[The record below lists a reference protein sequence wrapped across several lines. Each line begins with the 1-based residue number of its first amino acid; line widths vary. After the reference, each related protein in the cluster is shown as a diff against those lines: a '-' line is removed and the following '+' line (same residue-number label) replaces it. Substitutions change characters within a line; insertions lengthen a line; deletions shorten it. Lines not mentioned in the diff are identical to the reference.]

1 MNELL
6 MGVARAVP
14 IVGRRV
20 RSATMNLRDL
30 VQTYTDAW
38 STADADRFRLLVLD
52 GCLRH
57 DPGSTVTI
65 SVADNERRFR
75 ETHERFPGLR
85 FTNTWMWEHG
95 DDTITVA
102 YSMASGPDTFSGLE
116 VFRFAEGRIVEVWNV
131 APANGHW
138 MA

>member
-1 MNELL
+1 MNESSTCA
-6 MGVARAVP
+6 GPTVARC
-14 IVGRRV
+14 V

-30 VQTYTDAW
+30 VQTYTDVW
-38 STADADRFRLLVLD
+38 NTADVDRFRLLVRD
-52 GCLRH
+52 VCVRH

-65 SVADNERRFR
+65 SLADNERRFR
-75 ETHERFPGLR
+75 ETHQRYPGLR

-95 DDTITVA
+95 DDTIAVA
-102 YSMASGPDTFSGLE
+102 YSMTSGPDTFSSLE

-131 APANGHW
+131 APANGQW